1 MNAYGAEKKESYP
14 KQKRY
19 ITYSMLRS
27 TQSLHCVST
36 MTTEGG
42 DTETL
47 YRSATTAT
55 TEHMNE

>member
-36 MTTEGG
+36 MITEGR
-42 DTETL
+42 DTGTL
-47 YRSATTAT
+47 CRSATTAT